1 VGRISRL
8 TLTSFRN
15 YGALDIEVGSNMVAL
30 AGDNGAGKTN
40 ILEAIS
46 LFTPGR
52 GLRRADF
59 ADIVRQGATG
69 GFAASLRLGGQF
81 GETQVGVGHDPES
94 GGRICRIDREPV
106 GSAAAFAEHCR
117 ILWLTPDNDALFRGP
132 AGDRRRFLDR
142 LVLAVDSAHGARVTA
157 LEKALRARNRLL
169 EEDRPDG
176 AWLDAVER
184 EAAETAVAVAA
195 ARRETVDRLSGIARE
210 DSGAGSPF
218 PFAQLA
224 IEGELENALAETSA
238 LEVEERHRAALREG
252 RWRDKAAG
260 RTLSGPNT
268 SDLAVRHGP
277 KDAPAALCST
287 GEQKALLIGLVLAH
301 ARLVRQMS
309 GIAPILLLDEVA
321 AHLDSGRRDALYM
334 RLGGLGSQVWMTGT
348 DAGLFAGMP
357 EASELFAVSD
367 GRAERTSPSS
377 HRAVFN

>member
-1 VGRISRL
+1 
-8 TLTSFRN
+8 
-15 YGALDIEVGSNMVAL
+15 
-30 AGDNGAGKTN
+30 
-40 ILEAIS
+40 
-46 LFTPGR
+46 
-52 GLRRADF
+52 
-59 ADIVRQGATG
+59 
-69 GFAASLRLGGQF
+69 
-81 GETQVGVGHDPES
+81 
-94 GGRICRIDREPV
+94 
-106 GSAAAFAEHCR
+106 
-117 ILWLTPDNDALFRGP
+117 
-132 AGDRRRFLDR
+132 
-142 LVLAVDSAHGARVTA
+142 
-157 LEKALRARNRLL
+157 
-169 EEDRPDG
+169 
-176 AWLDAVER
+176 
-184 EAAETAVAVAA
+184 
-195 ARRETVDRLSGIARE
+195 VDRLSGIARE